1 VHAMI
6 QPSPQLDSFID
17 RSPSPEQWQA
27 ARRDHQERVSAL
39 IDDYLVRRSHQEKQ
53 PVMDFLFE
61 YYKFRPSHL
70 KKWSPGFGVRLE
82 DAASDDELP
91 ISEMRSSGGDLWLDP
106 ADFPEKR
113 IRSLRWISSL
123 LEATQQSKPHFGCF
137 GMHEWAMVY
146 RADRIRHPYLELRLS
161 DDEIAAFVESRPV
174 KCTHFDAFRFFTPK
188 ARPLN
193 KYQPSRETFI
203 DHEQPGCVHSNMDL
217 YKWAYKFYPWI
228 SSEIIWE
235 AFELAVFA
243 REIDMRASP
252 YDMSEQGYE
261 PIKVETE
268 AGRAEYL
275 NYQKEIWQAGR
286 PVREKLLKA
295 YQKIEQYLTPH
306 AG

>member
-1 VHAMI
+1 MI
-6 QPSPQLDSFID
+6 QPTRELDSFII
-17 RSPSPEQWQA
+17 RTLSPSEWKQA
-27 ARRDHQERVSAL
+27 MNHHRKRVSSV
-39 IDDYLVRRSHQEKQ
+39 IDDYLIRRSHHEKQ

-70 KKWSPGFGVRLE
+70 KQWSPGFGVRLE
-82 DAASDDELP
+82 DAATSSELDLK
-91 ISEMRSSGGDLWLDP
+91 EMRRQDGDVWLDP

-113 IRSLRWISSL
+113 HRSLHWMMAL
-123 LEATQQSKPHFGCF
+123 LESTQKNKPHFGCF

-146 RADRIRHPYLELRLS
+146 RADEIRHPYLELRLS
-161 DDEIAAFVESRPV
+161 DDQIAKFVESRPV
-174 KCTHFDAFRFFTPK
+174 KCTHYDAFRFFTPK

-193 KYQPSRETFI
+193 KFQPTRDTFI

-235 AFELAVFA
+235 AFELAVYA

-252 YDMSEQGYE
+252 YDMSEQGYH

-268 AGRAEYL
+268 EGRAEYL
-275 NYQKEIWQAGR
+275 RYQKKIWQLGQ
-286 PVREKLLKA
+286 PVRAKLLKA
-295 YQKIEQYLTPH
+295 YQSLAKYLPSP
-306 AG
+306 

>member
-1 VHAMI
+1 MI
-6 QPSPQLDSFID
+6 QPRPQLESFITQTL
-17 RSPSPEQWQA
+17 SPSEWKLA
-27 ARRDHQERVSAL
+27 MDRHRERVSAV

-70 KKWSPGFGVRLE
+70 KHWSPGFGVRLE
-82 DAASDDELP
+82 DAASSSKLDQK
-91 ISEMRSSGGDLWLDP
+91 EMRTQDGDVWLDP

-113 IRSLRWISSL
+113 LRSLYWIMAL
-123 LEATQQSKPHFGCF
+123 LESTQENKPHFGCF

-146 RADRIRHPYLELRLS
+146 RADEIRHPYLELRLS

-174 KCTHFDAFRFFTPK
+174 KCTHFDAFRFFTPQ

-193 KYQPSRETFI
+193 KFQPTRETFI

-235 AFELAVFA
+235 AFELAVYA

-268 AGRAEYL
+268 EGRAEYL
-275 NYQKEIWQAGR
+275 RYQKKIWQQSL
-286 PVREKLLKA
+286 PVRAKLLEA
-295 YQKIEQYLTPH
+295 YQALANHLPTP
-306 AG
+306 